1 MIIDSRYDVIQKV
14 GTGLWSTV
22 YKVKDIRTDR
32 ILALKLFEELDSVA
46 LYEKFSAEDMH
57 HITKIKHPNLIH
69 VSDFGNHNK
78 NIYYI
83 SEFYT
88 GKTLSKFKFSPS
100 ALEDLYDIIINI
112 CYALNAL
119 HSQNIIHKDLKP
131 DNVAFKKLKNRLEV
145 KVMDYGFTKVY
156 LDRNKQQ
163 VSDSLPYIAPEIYLG
178 TGAVEQSD
186 FYSLGVILYKITT
199 GILPFTVEQISG
211 FIAGNDYNLFPKFP
225 RELNPDIPIEME
237 KLILKLLEN
246 NPEDRFDNIQS
257 IISYINNIQLKTYPF
272 SGKWSIVNNIR
283 FSDYIVRS
291 DYSHKLLDYIPI
303 VEDSNGKLIILSAGK
318 GLGKNNALTLF
329 RYHLLNDEYFL
340 FDYTCSETNKDPF
353 FALIKEYHNAAEKN
367 KELAED
373 LSHISDKLKKYLFES
388 EEKATEMIES
398 EEELNADFETAS
410 HFVYH
415 LSEEKPII
423 FIVRAAEYLTDEAV
437 AFVKYIS
444 KEITDRKVL
453 IILSNNDSRKFRS
466 LAHAVHVRLESLN
479 YDQTKDYVS
488 KLLSQQPPEAFMESL
503 WELTYGNP
511 MFIENILIDLTKSLK
526 IWKSNQFNF
535 NFDFNEYHLPVD
547 IKKLIFERMSHLIKK
562 NYQYMKILSVLRF
575 PISKILMKKILD
587 ADEKELFFV
596 LQEGMNSELLMKQ
609 NDRYIFTFKD
619 VRDRFRSECSQQL
632 AEDISKKVI
641 AYYYR
646 SIISSDTLIHGL
658 IEHALLLKDYKAVR
672 NFQLKLVRLYNLHK
686 EYEQSFEELCKV
698 IELDFSGKLEV
709 DEASLKKDLALLVD
723 KSDWTTSGNV
733 SESLKRHISGM
744 PDISEKHLI
753 MGLFYIMMEKT
764 KLGIVRLKKA
774 LKLAVTGKMRI
785 IILLKLAHAYTMQN
799 KPDKIKECLD
809 ILSENELPEELKISY
824 IALKGIYLGF
834 MNRNDEGI
842 QLAEDY
848 ISTLGDIN
856 DPGFFIKLGFLHNSL
871 GVMYH
876 RQRLLEDANKHFLT
890 AARIWEQIRYRRKLC
905 SVYNNIGDVAITRG
919 DTQTGFQYFD
929 KAFAICM
936 EIECKRGLTL
946 NYLNQGQAYIK
957 LGHFDI
963 AEYSLEKAL
972 NESIRLE
979 NKPFL
984 QSIIINMAIAR
995 SKIKNYGYYYGFVK
1009 KNQPEMIEGKIT
1021 QITPLTKTYFYYL
1034 KNIGDYKKIKKM
1046 LEKNKQKFHDSG
1058 EDEFYYQM
1066 QGFVLLNNK
1075 DYEQAIGETEKAFK
1089 YSRKIS
1095 SVYAQAINYIRL
1107 TECYLETGDLPK
1119 AVEMCNSAEK
1129 ICEKNKFFYW
1139 KTVHSLRKIEIRLL
1153 DEKISLRM
1161 IIRELIA
1168 LLKYIRDHNLFILE
1182 IEVYEMIVQ
1191 IYKHL
1196 KSDKK
1201 AKLYFTH
1208 YKEKLLEACTGLP
1221 ERDKQMYLK
1230 KNSYYVSD
1238 FSKLNTLVIKKR
1250 IMHDI
1255 DLWQEELF
1263 DILKLN
1269 ETSRMKFFIDKT
1281 IMKLLAPYSYAII
1294 LSEELKYKT
1303 AFMSF
1308 NLTEEKL
1315 HSEKFVLLMNNCIE
1329 SNKIIHRRLNKINIL
1344 FVPLRIKTSRIGC
1357 LILTDKGELNFQP
1370 DEINI
1375 IKILKLHLTSI
1386 LMRIN
1391 EFETLNK
1398 NMLHI
1403 TQLVEVTQKFFS
1415 TLDTKKLEQQVVEFT
1430 LEFINGSRGF
1440 LIRKDKFENYVYR
1453 VALDSSKHLLSSYA
1467 YISKSVLRDV
1477 QTTKKPIYIPNA
1489 KAEKI
1494 FEGYMDLDSE
1504 SLSIYCAPIYTDDKF
1519 YGFIYIDNYNAVN
1532 NEIQVN
1538 RDFMHL
1544 LFIQISEAFKN
1555 ARQYE
1560 SLAQKNIEI
1569 ETLDSIKNDFINI
1582 VSHELRTP
1590 LVTLQGYN
1598 RRVSKFLKDEKALSL
1613 SQNMGK
1619 SIRKLIFSITDIINY
1634 NKYHMLKRLKRSKAD
1649 IKEVI
1654 TILTQEAREISAT
1667 RHMQI
1672 NVEAEQVLPPME
1684 FHWDGVHLM
1693 IRNLILNAIRFTND
1707 FGMITV
1713 GVRNSAF
1720 QQEEVNG
1727 KESVVIYVQDNG
1739 IGIPQKDLDNV
1750 FQKFYELTDIYSHSS
1765 GTIEYR
1771 SSGLGLGL
1779 STSKLIA
1786 ELHKGKIWIKS
1797 KENEGTSVYV
1807 ALPVISVKK

>member
-1 MIIDSRYDVIQKV
+1 MIIDSRYEVIHKV

-32 ILALKLFEELDSVA
+32 ILALKLFEELDTTS

-69 VSDFGNHNK
+69 VSDFGNHKK

-88 GKTLSKFKFSPS
+88 GKTLSKYKFSLS
-100 ALEDLYDIIINI
+100 NIEDLYDIIINI

-163 VSDSLPYIAPEIYLG
+163 VSGSLPYIAPEIYLG
-178 TGAVEQSD
+178 SGAVQQSD

-225 RELNPDIPIEME
+225 REINPIIPIEME
-237 KLILKLLEN
+237 KLMLKLLEN
-246 NPEDRFDNIQS
+246 NPEDRFENIQS
-257 IISYINNIQLKTYPF
+257 IITYINNIQLKAYPF

-303 VEDSNGKLIILSAGK
+303 VESSNGKLIILSAGK

-329 RYHLLNDEYFL
+329 RYHLLNDDYFL

-353 FALIKEYHNAAEKN
+353 FALIKEYRNASEKN

-373 LSHISDKLKKYLFES
+373 LTHISDKLKKYLFES
-388 EEKATEMIES
+388 EEKATEMEES
-398 EEELNADFETAS
+398 AEELVTDFETAA
-410 HFVYH
+410 HFVFH
-415 LSEEKPII
+415 LSEEKPIV
-423 FIVRAAEYLTDEAV
+423 FIIRAAEFLTDEAK
-437 AFVKYIS
+437 AFVKHIS

-479 YDQTKDYVS
+479 YEQVKDYVF
-488 KLLSQQPPEAFMESL
+488 KLLNREPPEEFIKAL
-503 WELTYGNP
+503 WERSYGNP

-526 IWKSNQFNF
+526 IWKSNKFNF
-535 NFDFNEYHLPVD
+535 QYDFDEYVLPKE
-547 IKKLIFERMSHLIKK
+547 IKTLIFERMTHLSQK
-562 NYQYMKILSVLRF
+562 NYKSLKILSILKF
-575 PISKILMKKILD
+575 PFSRILMKKILGID
-587 ADEKELFFV
+587 DKELFFV
-596 LQEGMNSELLMKQ
+596 LQEGTNSELLMKQ
-609 NDRYIFTFKD
+609 NENYIFTFKD
-619 VRDRFRSECSQQL
+619 VRNRFKSECSKEL
-632 AEDISKKVI
+632 TEDISKKVLT
-641 AYYYR
+641 YYYK
-646 SIISSDTLIHGL
+646 SIIGEDVLINGL
-658 IEHALLLKDYKAVR
+658 IEHAELLNDYAAVR
-672 NFQLKLVRLYNLHK
+672 NFQLKLIRLYTLQK
-686 EYEQSFEELCKV
+686 KYERSFEELCKV
-698 IELDFSGKLEV
+698 IELDFSGKLTL
-709 DEASLKKDLALLVD
+709 DETSLKKDLALLVE

-733 SESLKRHISGM
+733 SESLKRYISAM
-744 PDISEKHLI
+744 PDISEKHLM
-753 MGLFYIMMEKT
+753 MGLFYLMMEKT

-774 LKLAVTGKMRI
+774 LNLAVSGRMRI
-785 IILLKLAHAYTMQN
+785 VILLKLAYAYVIQS
-799 KPDKIKECLD
+799 KPDKLKECLD
-809 ILSENELPEELKISY
+809 IIQEVDLPEKMRISFV
-824 IALKGIYLGF
+824 ALRGIYMGF
-834 MNRNDEGI
+834 ENKTDEAI
-842 QLAEDY
+842 QMMEDY
-848 ISTLGDIN
+848 ISTLEDIN

-876 RQRLLEDANKHFLT
+876 RQRDLEQANKHFLT
-890 AARIWEQIRYRRKLC
+890 AAKIWEQINYRRRLC

-919 DTQTGFQYFD
+919 DTQTAFSYFD
-929 KAFAICM
+929 KAFEICM
-936 EIECKRGLTL
+936 QIDCKRGLTL

-963 AEYSLEKAL
+963 AEYTLEKAM
-972 NESIRLE
+972 NESMRLE

-984 QSIIINMAIAR
+984 ESIVINMAIAR
-995 SKIKNYGYYYGFVK
+995 SKIKNFGYYYGFVK
-1009 KNQPEMIEGKIT
+1009 KNQPELTEGIILKV
-1021 QITPLTKTYFYYL
+1021 TPLVKTFFYYL
-1034 KNIGDYKKIKKM
+1034 KNIGDYKKIESM
-1046 LEKNKQKFHDSG
+1046 LNANKEKFLESG

-1066 QGFVLLNNK
+1066 HGFVSLNKK
-1075 DYEQAIGETEKAFK
+1075 DYNSAILETEKAFK

-1107 TECYLETGDLPK
+1107 TECYLETGELSK
-1119 AVEMCNSAEK
+1119 AVEMCNSAES

-1139 KTVHSLRKIEIRLL
+1139 KTVHALRKIKIKLL

-1161 IIRELIA
+1161 VIRELIS
-1168 LLKYIRDHNLFILE
+1168 LLKYIQDHNLFILE

-1196 KSDKK
+1196 NSNKK
-1201 AKLYFTH
+1201 AKLYFDH
-1208 YKEKLLEACTGLP
+1208 YKEKLEHATIGMP
-1221 ERDKQMYLK
+1221 VKDKQMYLK
-1230 KNSYYVSD
+1230 KNKYFVSD

-1250 IMHDI
+1250 VMHDI

-1263 DILKLN
+1263 DILKLK

-1294 LSEELKYKT
+1294 LSEELKYKK

-1308 NLTEEKL
+1308 NLTNTKL
-1315 HSEKFVLLMNNCIE
+1315 HSEKFLLLMEQCIDT
-1329 SNKIIHRRLNKINIL
+1329 NKIIHRRLSKINIL
-1344 FVPLRIKTSRIGC
+1344 FVPLRIRTSVIGC
-1357 LILTDKGELNFQP
+1357 LILTDKGELNFQV

-1440 LIRKDKFENYVYR
+1440 LIRKDKFENYVYK
-1453 VALDSSKHLLSSYA
+1453 VAVDSSKHLLNSYA
-1467 YISKSVLRDV
+1467 YISKPVLRDV
-1477 QTTKKPIYIPNA
+1477 QTGKKPIYIPNA

-1504 SLSIYCAPIYTDDKF
+1504 FLSIYCAPIFTDSKF
-1519 YGFIYIDNYNAVN
+1519 YGFIYIDNYNATDN
-1532 NEIQVN
+1532 IIQVN
-1538 RDFMHL
+1538 RDFMRL

-1555 ARQYE
+1555 AAQYE
-1560 SLAQKNIEI
+1560 TLAQKNHEI
-1569 ETLDSIKNDFINI
+1569 ESLDSIKDDFIKI

-1598 RRVSKFLKDEKALSL
+1598 RRVSKFLKNEKAVTLSE
-1613 SQNMGK
+1613 NMGK
-1619 SIRKLIFSITDIINY
+1619 SIKKLIYSTTDIINY
-1634 NKYHMLKRLKRSKAD
+1634 NKYLMLKRLKKSRAD

-1654 TILTQEAREISAT
+1654 TILAEEAREISSK

-1672 NVEAEQVLPPME
+1672 FVEAEQVLPPME

-1707 FGMITV
+1707 FGMITI
-1713 GVRNSAF
+1713 GVRNSTF
-1720 QQEEVNG
+1720 QQEEING
-1727 KESVVIYVQDNG
+1727 KESIVIYVQDNG

-1750 FQKFYELTDIYSHSS
+1750 FRKFFELTDVLSHSS

-1786 ELHKGKIWIKS
+1786 ELHKGKIRIKS
-1797 KENEGTSVYV
+1797 KENEGTTVYV
-1807 ALPVISVKK
+1807 SLPVISGKK